1 MIGSVGDTIKKLKIL
16 LITPQKYAET
26 TKLLIDEALK
36 IFDVTVAPIDDII
49 ISIDNRRL
57 KLEYEGKDITKV
69 DYILPKID
77 SKRATYGFE
86 IINALDAF
94 PVPKPYHAATI
105 LIAHDKFLTSI
116 VLAQSKIPVPKTYIV
131 KTQKAVESI
140 LPKIKYPVMAKLKGG
155 SGGQGIMYVENKKSM
170 ESIIS
175 SMEVLKQEILI
186 QEFIE
191 NPGEDIR
198 VLVAGDTIIGS
209 MKRIAKEGEK
219 RANVKV
225 GGTPAKYT
233 ATDEIKELAIKT
245 AKAVGSD
252 ICAVD
257 FIESDN
263 GPVVIE
269 VNINPG
275 IVGLMDATN
284 LNIAKRIIDYIHDVT
299 TEDTKHKV

>member
-1 MIGSVGDTIKKLKIL
+1 MTSKK
-16 LITPQKYAET
+16 P
-26 TKLLIDEALK
+26 KLLIITPRKYAKTTQMIIDEAEQLFNV
-36 IFDVTVAPIDDII
+36 IVAPLDDII

-69 DYILPKID
+69 DYVLPKID
-77 SKRATYGFE
+77 SKRAVYGFE
-86 IINALDAF
+86 VINAFDAF
-94 PVPKPYHAATI
+94 SVPKPYHAATI
-105 LIAHDKFLTSI
+105 LVAHDKFLTSI
-116 VLAQSKIPVPKTYIV
+116 VLAHSNIPVPKTYIV
-131 KTQKAVESI
+131 KTKKAFESI
-140 LPKIKYPVMAKLKGG
+140 RSNIKYPLMAKLKGG
-155 SGGQGIMYVENKKSM
+155 SGGQGIMYVENKESM

-175 SMEVLKQEILI
+175 SMEVLSEEILI

-198 VLVAGDTIIGS
+198 VLVAGDTVIGS

-219 RANVKV
+219 RANVKA

-233 ATDEIKELAIKT
+233 ATDEVKEISIRA
-245 AKAVGSD
+245 AKAVGAD

-257 FIESDN
+257 LIESRN

-275 IVGLMDATN
+275 LVGLTAATN
-284 LNIAKRIIDYIHDVT
+284 FNIAKRIVEYVYDVT
-299 TEDTKHKV
+299 TGHNKR

>member
-1 MIGSVGDTIKKLKIL
+1 MKKPRLL
-16 LITPQKYAET
+16 LITPKKYSKT
-26 TKLLIDEALK
+26 TKLLIEEAK
-36 IFDVTVAPIDDII
+36 EQFDLVVAPLDDII
-49 ISIDNRRL
+49 ISIDNKRL
-57 KLEYEGKDITKV
+57 KLEYDGKDITKF
-69 DYILPKID
+69 DYILTKID
-77 SKRATYGFE
+77 SRRAVYGFE
-86 IINALDAF
+86 VVNALDAF

-105 LIAHDKFLTSI
+105 LVAHDKFLTSI
-116 VLAQSKIPVPKTYIV
+116 VLAQNDIPIPRTYIV
-131 KTQKAVESI
+131 KTKKAVDTI

-155 SGGQGIMYVENKKSM
+155 SGGQGIMYIENKESM
-170 ESIIS
+170 GSIIS

-198 VLVAGDTIIGS
+198 VLVAGDSIIGS

-219 RANVKV
+219 RANVKM

-233 ATDEIKELAIKT
+233 ATEEVKELAIKT
-245 AKAVGSD
+245 AKAVGAD

-257 FIESDN
+257 IIESRK

-275 IVGLMDATN
+275 IVGLMNATN
-284 LNIAKRIIDYIHDVT
+284 LNIAKRIVDHIYDLTTKDYKQKI
-299 TEDTKHKV
+299 